1 MDSSGFRY
9 KNLTLSVFING
20 SHGAENYFGAGE
32 VIMNLAGVQ
41 NQSALINDRWK
52 SSENPGNG
60 FIPRAIRSDYALGQ
74 SASSRYIFDASYV
87 RIKDITLSYDFP
99 LEMLSKIRMKGL
111 NAYFNISN
119 VYTFTK
125 GYPGYDPEASQSG
138 DSVTSAGMD
147 GGVYPTPRVYTL
159 GLKVAF

>member
-1 MDSSGFRY
+1 
-9 KNLTLSVFING
+9 
-20 SHGAENYFGAGE
+20 
-32 VIMNLAGVQ
+32 MNLAGVQ

-125 GYPGYDPEASQSG
+125 VNLE
-138 DSVTSAGMD
+138 
-147 GGVYPTPRVYTL
+147 TL
-159 GLKVAF
+159 LHPQVWMEVSIQHQEYIH